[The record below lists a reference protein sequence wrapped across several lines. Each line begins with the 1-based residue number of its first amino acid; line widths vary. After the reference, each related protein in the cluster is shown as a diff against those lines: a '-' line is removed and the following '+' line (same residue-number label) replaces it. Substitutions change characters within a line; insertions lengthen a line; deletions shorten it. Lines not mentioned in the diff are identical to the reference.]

1 MTEVKDMKN
10 KRLTTQTHVRQLL
23 TETINNLRRVETKAP
38 KDEIEKARVLGY
50 LASLMQ
56 MNLRD
61 CELEKRIEKAEKF
74 MAYLSEK
81 GIEVFGDE

>member
-1 MTEVKDMKN
+1 MTELVEVKN
-10 KRLTTQTHVRQLL
+10 KRLTTQSHVRQLL
-23 TETINNLRRVETKAP
+23 TETINNLRRVETRAP

-74 MAYLSEK
+74 MKYLSDK
-81 GIEVFGDE
+81 GIEVFGDD

>member
-1 MTEVKDMKN
+1 MNEAVEIKN

-23 TETINNLRRVETKAP
+23 TETINNLRRVETRAP

-74 MAYLSEK
+74 MKYLSDK
-81 GIEVFGDE
+81 GVEVFGDE

>member
-1 MTEVKDMKN
+1 MTEITEMKN

-23 TETINNLRRVETKAP
+23 TETINNLRKVKTKAP

-74 MAYLSEK
+74 MKYLSDK

>member
-61 CELEKRIEKAEKF
+61 CELEKRIEVAEKF
-74 MAYLSEK
+74 MKYIKDK